1 MKVLYDREADALYLP
16 IQPRETA
23 VDKSVFVDELRTVDL
38 DSRGEVVGIE
48 ILSAS
53 LGIRL
58 LDLVDRFDLRG
69 YEDVF
74 SNIEAHKF
82 DAVEFA

>member
-16 IQPRETA
+16 IQARGTA
-23 VDKSVFVDELRTVDL
+23 VNKSVFVDELRTVDL
-38 DSRGEVVGIE
+38 DSRGVVVGIE

-74 SNIEAHKF
+74 SNIEAHRF
-82 DAVEFA
+82 DTVEFA